1 MESKKNVI
9 DDKINIRL
17 LKFYKAKCGKGSIL
31 VSRFINYLSHNRN
44 RDDLPY
50 PRELLNFTG
59 ISWYDQ
65 IASFIKDCS
74 KNGFS
79 SWAINKFIE
88 IYKNFFDTPEDGKRV
103 VSIKEEGEEEYKIT
117 LRSQNK
123 DVMIFLFLLLIL
135 DISQDKNFCNPVQK
149 LTVDCILDLA
159 KNIFG
164 DVLRYKF
171 KMAALSYLLPKDNRD
186 VKSNLASIFSDTEE
200 LFAEELSV
208 DNKKIKSE
216 DKYKIKLAIINMLTA
231 NREDVRKDLAN
242 FNLTKFNYM
251 CGFRIKD
258 NNSNDSI
265 EKMLKNIECYDKC
278 HCAHLIYHIG
288 TTSNDFY
295 DEDQYEIDTLD
306 SFFNFIGDDI
316 NKLIDIKIE
325 RYLLSANINE
335 FCSFDVLIKKFAKL
349 IGDNQNRQNNYK
361 ILALGFAILQNY
373 NVEKLCID
381 ESITS
386 FYDCLADSGELTDFI
401 DELCFEVQFRSL
413 FDFHNRKQDES
424 WMPDKWREE
433 RNKLK
438 DILVPDLGMFI
449 DKFCLFYER
458 GQFKKYEQQSND
470 FVDII
475 WNIFVVKHD
484 NSYNQYENVENML
497 FHVSQQI
504 LKRENDVR
512 SILYK
517 FLGIAADCF
526 CNLSK
531 TSDHFKDCST
541 ILLDHLLLLVEK
553 DTNMSDDIRNKINS
567 FIMKT
572 FFLSDDLKFYLKQ
585 DRFVKCLTRIVKNE
599 KFNFY
604 LESQNQYSFSCI
616 KERLKSV
623 VDPGD
628 NKNYFVNNNLLIQY
642 ENLLQQKS
650 MLEKQI
656 SDLNADITS
665 GNKNYWFLF
674 VPVFGWIACAVYY
687 FKNEMSRKNE
697 LNELKAKYETVK
709 TNINNMEELGCKDI
723 NSFINPEDNYDQSN
737 GNLVKNANTVSNNK
751 PPLGNNYEEPWIK
764 FGYPSFKE

>member
-1 MESKKNVI
+1 
-9 DDKINIRL
+9 
-17 LKFYKAKCGKGSIL
+17 
-31 VSRFINYLSHNRN
+31 
-44 RDDLPY
+44 
-50 PRELLNFTG
+50 
-59 ISWYDQ
+59 
-65 IASFIKDCS
+65 
-74 KNGFS
+74 
-79 SWAINKFIE
+79 
-88 IYKNFFDTPEDGKRV
+88 
-103 VSIKEEGEEEYKIT
+103 
-117 LRSQNK
+117 
-123 DVMIFLFLLLIL
+123 
-135 DISQDKNFCNPVQK
+135 
-149 LTVDCILDLA
+149 
-159 KNIFG
+159 
-164 DVLRYKF
+164 
-171 KMAALSYLLPKDNRD
+171 
-186 VKSNLASIFSDTEE
+186 
-200 LFAEELSV
+200 
-208 DNKKIKSE
+208 
-216 DKYKIKLAIINMLTA
+216 
-231 NREDVRKDLAN
+231 
-242 FNLTKFNYM
+242 M

-258 NNSNDSI
+258 NDSDNSI
-265 EKMLKNIECYDKC
+265 EKMLKNIDCYDKC
-278 HCAHLIYHIG
+278 YWAHFGYHIG
-288 TTSNDFY
+288 ITSNDFY
-295 DEDQYEIDTLD
+295 DEDQYEIDILD
-306 SFFNFIGDDI
+306 SLFNFIGDDI

-335 FCSFDVLIKKFAKL
+335 FCSFDVLIKEFAKL

-386 FYDCLADSGELTDFI
+386 FYDCLTNSSELTNFI

-413 FDFHNRKQDES
+413 FYFHNRKQDES

-458 GQFKKYEQQSND
+458 GQFKTYEQQSND

-475 WNIFVVKHD
+475 WDIFIVKHD
-484 NSYNQYENVENML
+484 NSYNRYADVENML

-531 TSDHFKDCST
+531 TSDYFSDHFRDCST
-541 ILLDHLLLLVEK
+541 ILLDHLFSLVEQ

-623 VDPGD
+623 MDPGD
-628 NKNYFVNNNLLIQY
+628 NKNYFPVNNNRLTLY
-642 ENLLQQKS
+642 KKLLQQKN
-650 MLEKQI
+650 MLEKKI
-656 SDLNADITS
+656 RDLNDDIAS
-665 GNKNYWFLF
+665 YNKNYWVLL
-674 VPVFGWIACAVYY
+674 VPVFGWVGYCIYY
-687 FKNEMSRKNE
+687 FKNKTSHKNKLNE
-697 LNELKAKYETVK
+697 LNKLQAEYETVK
-709 TNINNMEELGCKDI
+709 ANIDSMEKLGCKDI
-723 NSFINPEDNYDQSN
+723 NSFIDSEDNYDKS
-737 GNLVKNANTVSNNK
+737 K
-751 PPLGNNYEEPWIK
+751 
-764 FGYPSFKE
+764 